1 MRDPPPPFM
10 ENSILNFHFV
20 FWNTSL
26 SWRIYLG
33 GNIHQSG
40 SQLKSCVGKS
50 SQRSKGGRPRKCG
63 KQGGSMR
70 LRWIG
75 AVLLHPS
82 SMPPPPPRTAAMAAI
97 SERNIGTERSGN
109 MYFLKVKLISQNVL
123 YRDQCDNTKILTEH
137 IYMYI
142 YVLTKFFIITVM

>member
-1 MRDPPPPFM
+1 MNLAYKKILGKFTKVLGFGKTPPPCWEKFP
-10 ENSILNFHFV
+10 NDIV
-20 FWNTSL
+20 FFWERTL
-26 SWRIYLG
+26 
-33 GNIHQSG
+33 
-40 SQLKSCVGKS
+40 GKS
-50 SQRSKGGRPRKCG
+50 SQRCKGGRPRKCG
-63 KQGGSMR
+63 KQGGSRR

-97 SERNIGTERSGN
+97 SEGNIGTERSGN

-137 IYMYI
+137 IYVM
-142 YVLTKFFIITVM
+142 VHLRNWLLCIITCFYT

>member
-1 MRDPPPPFM
+1 M
-10 ENSILNFHFV
+10 EIMFIIFFLEYFPKLAYLSGGHKILSN
-20 FWNTSL
+20 N
-26 SWRIYLG
+26 
-33 GNIHQSG
+33 HQSG

-63 KQGGSMR
+63 KQGGSKR

-137 IYMYI
+137 IYVM
-142 YVLTKFFIITVM
+142 VHLRNWLLCIITCFYT